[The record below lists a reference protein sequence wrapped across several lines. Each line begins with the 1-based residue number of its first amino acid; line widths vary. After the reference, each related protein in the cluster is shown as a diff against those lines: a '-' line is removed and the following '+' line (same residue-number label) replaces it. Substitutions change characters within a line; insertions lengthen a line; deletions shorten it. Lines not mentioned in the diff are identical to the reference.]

1 MLSIDRYISEIHK
14 ILNDVPFSIWK
25 NLEIENRS
33 GLVLYLKG
41 SIKFINET
49 ELFFKEYILILPE
62 WRKTAYSYH
71 FQDEKGNL
79 IFRNDNASH
88 HPEIATYPFH
98 KHAENKILPS
108 INISL
113 KEVVTEIVSILS

>member
-1 MLSIDRYISEIHK
+1 MLSIDGYISEIYK

-62 WRKTAYSYH
+62 GGK
-71 FQDEKGNL
+71 
-79 IFRNDNASH
+79 
-88 HPEIATYPFH
+88 HPTLTTSRMKKVI
-98 KHAENKILPS
+98 
-108 INISL
+108 
-113 KEVVTEIVSILS
+113 